1 MLSFLLKCQILNVQI
16 TLFKFETI
24 FKRLGVPI
32 ADEKT
37 EGPVTN
43 MNYCGLTIN
52 NESMCVKIPEET
64 IKELFKKLNECE
76 FKKKV
81 TLNQL
86 QSLCGSLAF
95 CTRALS
101 ADRAS
106 NSRLYLATAKAKK
119 PLHLIKVTKEIYED
133 LLMLKNFVE

>member
-24 FKRLGVPI
+24 CKRLGVPI

-37 EGPVTN
+37 EGPVTS

-52 NESMCVKIPEET
+52 SESMCIKIPEET

-76 FKKKV
+76 LKKK
-81 TLNQL
+81 
-86 QSLCGSLAF
+86 
-95 CTRALS
+95 
-101 ADRAS
+101 
-106 NSRLYLATAKAKK
+106 
-119 PLHLIKVTKEIYED
+119 
-133 LLMLKNFVE
+133 

>member
-1 MLSFLLKCQILNVQI
+1 MYK
-16 TLFKFETI
+16 FKTI
-24 FKRLGVPI
+24 CKRLGVPI

-37 EGPVTN
+37 EGYVTS

-52 NESMCVKIPEET
+52 NESMCAKIQEET

-76 FKKKV
+76 FKKKK

-95 CTRALS
+95 CTRTLS
-101 ADRAS
+101 AGRAS

-119 PLHLIKVTKEIYED
+119 PLHLIKVTTQAH
-133 LLMLKNFVE
+133 LFLQ